1 MEREESHTQGMTL
14 QWLQVERGG
23 HFQAEQAWGTELGGT
38 IAGSDSLFNWGH
50 IATISHVELACQSR
64 TLELI

>member
-1 MEREESHTQGMTL
+1 MECLGSEERTRLRMEREESHTQGMTL

-38 IAGSDSLFNWGH
+38 IAGSDSLFN
-50 IATISHVELACQSR
+50 
-64 TLELI
+64 